1 MKPFTNKHSHEARE
15 RGALMNDM
23 PIDNRGVG
31 QFRGPKDKK
40 EVKTPKQEKRSSLNP
55 FNPMYSGV
63 FQGTNPFIK
72 TSKGNISDRHGLDV
86 KPTPKPKPKVKR

>member
-72 TSKGNISDRHGLDV
+72 TSKGNISERHGLDV
-86 KPTPKPKPKVKR
+86 KPKQKSKLKR

>member
-40 EVKTPKQEKRSSLNP
+40 EKVKTPKQEKRSSLNP

-63 FQGTNPFIK
+63 FAGPNPFIR

-86 KPTPKPKPKVKR
+86 KPKPKKQVKR